1 MTAWPYMQHAACSTC
16 TVLHFT
22 VHCSITLHGQWC
34 AMRNARSSCRES
46 WLVTCDRW
54 QLCLTQW
61 HGHLHHKKWISSR
74 VKRWMWRLM
83 QAVAG
88 YTTLETA
95 RCLSTFHLILH
106 KSIVWTTSKV
116 SWWSSLFLPWPPQ
129 PHVRLPLSLPPR
141 LRRWPWW
148 VRNRRTEKCP
158 RPCRSRLA
166 PRCWTEPYRGML
178 ASSKWSDWVWL
189 PRICINIISC
199 SAFLLRCSP
208 FGFGSADKATLMNMR
223 EAELKHGVSN
233 PVLFKIA
240 DRWCS

>member
-1 MTAWPYMQHAACSTC
+1 M
-16 TVLHFT
+16 
-22 VHCSITLHGQWC
+22 
-34 AMRNARSSCRES
+34 MRNAQCAIFVS
-46 WLVTCDRW
+46 WVVTRDLWPVTTMSDSVAWSPASQKMDEFEGYR
-54 QLCLTQW
+54 
-61 HGHLHHKKWISSR
+61 
-74 VKRWMWRLM
+74 RWMWRLM